1 VTHLRILL
9 LALSGALVTAS
20 APLVLHGT
28 FRDAPPPAH
37 TGGFGEPTCHACH
50 VGSDLNDARGAL
62 DITVPDYYT
71 PGASYGI
78 RVRLKHPEMMAGGFQ
93 LSIRDASGAQ
103 AGRFVMDT
111 ASTGVTTLNGIA
123 YVHHRRVSA
132 STNTDSIVWTFDW
145 IAPDRAGSV
154 TIHSAANAANDDAS
168 PLGDFVYAESAVVN
182 GRAHGTPVSV
192 PGTIKRPH

>member
-1 VTHLRILL
+1 MTDLRILL

-20 APLVLHGT
+20 APLVLHDT

-50 VGSDLNDARGAL
+50 VGDKLNDARGAL
-62 DITVPDYYT
+62 DITVPEYYT
-71 PGASYGI
+71 PGASYEI
-78 RVRLKHPEMMAGGFQ
+78 RVRLKHPQMMAGGFQ

-111 ASTGVTTLNGIA
+111 ASTGVTTLNDIA
-123 YVHHRRVSA
+123 YVHHRRASA

-145 IAPDRAGSV
+145 IAPDRTGGI
-154 TIHSAANAANDDAS
+154 TIHAAANASNDDAS
-168 PLGDFVYAESAVVN
+168 PLGDFVFTKAIVIS
-182 GRAHGTPVSV
+182 GRD
-192 PGTIKRPH
+192 